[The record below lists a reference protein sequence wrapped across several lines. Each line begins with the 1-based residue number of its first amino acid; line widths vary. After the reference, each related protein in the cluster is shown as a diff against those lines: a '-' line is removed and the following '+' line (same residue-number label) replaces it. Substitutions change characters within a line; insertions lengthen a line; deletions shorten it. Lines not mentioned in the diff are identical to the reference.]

1 MPIDLGHSQTVFT
14 QTFLLDVNKILLKI
28 NNNIIKILM
37 QEEKENQNQN
47 NNKTQIDVKSKIS
60 DIFGKSQKKNINNIN
75 KTDFGNKNEINNK
88 NDNNSIKNK
97 IFGNIEPNYKK
108 PLSNKK
114 DAPTPNSNLSNSN
127 SNLSKSNSS
136 NSSLPGENDIY
147 TATKDEQAAP
157 GLNNNNK
164 NT

>member
-1 MPIDLGHSQTVFT
+1 M
-14 QTFLLDVNKILLKI
+14 LKV
-28 NNNIIKILM
+28 KC
-37 QEEKENQNQN
+37 
-47 NNKTQIDVKSKIS
+47 QIFSAKAK
-60 DIFGKSQKKNINNIN
+60 KKNINNIN

-88 NDNNSIKNK
+88 NDANSIKNK